1 MIPRGDDEPALS
13 QHTQMVGHQILLDR
27 YFLHQVGDGQG
38 GFPERPDD
46 RQSYGMGNKVE
57 ARGAGSGNVRLG
69 GFCVLGFCGERP
81 ADD

>member
-57 ARGAGSGNVRLG
+57 TRGAVSGRPDAPLRTRLS
-69 GFCVLGFCGERP
+69 FFHINQI
-81 ADD
+81 